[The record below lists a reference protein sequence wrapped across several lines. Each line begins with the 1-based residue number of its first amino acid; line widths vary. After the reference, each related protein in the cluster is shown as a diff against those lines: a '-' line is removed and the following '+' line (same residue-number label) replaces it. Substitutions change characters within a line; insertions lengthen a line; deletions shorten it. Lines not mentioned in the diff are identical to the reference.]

1 MHFLLCLL
9 HVSCKDQAHG
19 IFSHT
24 ADYSRSILLQN
35 IISFSKAHPDATYI
49 YLFWQGI
56 FIKGT
61 DACLD
66 DGPHIIDGLCFSIGS
81 QYSHNGVGI
90 VRPAWIAFRQ
100 IISHRLFS
108 FPLQLL
114 FQFSRNH
121 DMNVI
126 NAAIP
131 RKVYAA
137 LAGGHSYIPFKES
150 SSLLLIFLMPAL

>member
-1 MHFLLCLL
+1 MTHTSDCFCFVHFSPLIPDPYPTWEAYNPLL
-9 HVSCKDQAHG
+9 K
-19 IFSHT
+19 
-24 ADYSRSILLQN
+24 N

-66 DGPHIIDGLCFSIGS
+66 EGPHIIDGLCFSIGS

-114 FQFSRNH
+114 
-121 DMNVI
+121 
-126 NAAIP
+126 
-131 RKVYAA
+131 
-137 LAGGHSYIPFKES
+137 
-150 SSLLLIFLMPAL
+150 

>member
-9 HVSCKDQAHG
+9 HVSSKDQAHG

-35 IISFSKAHPDATYI
+35 IISFSKARSDATHI
-49 YLFWQGI
+49 YFFWQGI

-81 QYSHNGVGI
+81 LYSLIGVGI
-90 VRPAWIAFRQ
+90 VLPSWIAFCWYV
-100 IISHRLFS
+100 SHRLFFFTCSLS
-108 FPLQLL
+108 FMI
-114 FQFSRNH
+114 S
-121 DMNVI
+121 
-126 NAAIP
+126 
-131 RKVYAA
+131 
-137 LAGGHSYIPFKES
+137 
-150 SSLLLIFLMPAL
+150 